1 MAKEQF
7 APRFEQFA
15 NNMFNVSGADAGIE
29 ALKNWYSKIGA
40 PVTLKEGNIPES
52 DIPMLVEK
60 LQAVAKM
67 WGAESLYTK
76 EMITTVL
83 ENAKY

>member
-1 MAKEQF
+1 
-7 APRFEQFA
+7 
-15 NNMFNVSGADAGIE
+15 
-29 ALKNWYSKIGA
+29 
-40 PVTLKEGNIPES
+40 
-52 DIPMLVEK
+52 MLVGK

-83 ENAKY
+83 ENAK